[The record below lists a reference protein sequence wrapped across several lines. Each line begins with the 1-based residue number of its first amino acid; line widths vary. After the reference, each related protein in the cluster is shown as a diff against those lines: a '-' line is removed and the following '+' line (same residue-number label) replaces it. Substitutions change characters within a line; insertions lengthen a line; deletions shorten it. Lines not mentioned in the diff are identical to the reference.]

1 MSSAGA
7 LAELLRLAVR
17 NVGRHR
23 ARSGLVV
30 GAVAFGVAGL
40 ILAGGFVHDIFRQLG
55 EALIRSQSGH
65 LQLARAGFFEQGTRF
80 PEKYLVARP
89 AEVAA
94 RVAEQ
99 VRTQAVMARLA
110 FSGLLGNGTA
120 DLPIVGEGVEPEK
133 EAELASFVTIVAGRA
148 LQAQDRYAAVIG
160 QGLAESL
167 RLDAGSRAV
176 LLAATP
182 DGALNTLDLD
192 IVGVFQ
198 SFSKDFDARAV
209 RIPLAAAQELLG
221 VDGANTIVVLLAQTR
236 DTPHAAATLRHA
248 FAGSGLELKR
258 WEELNDFYDNTV
270 KLYDRQFLVLQLIV
284 LAMVMFGVA
293 NAVNMAVF
301 ERTGEF
307 GTMRAVGDRARKIF
321 ALVVVEAAVLGLIGA
336 ALGIAAGLALALAIS
351 AVGIPMPPPPNSNV
365 GYTAMIQLVPSVFAS
380 AFAVGWV
387 ATVLAAIPPA
397 WRVARIPIVDAL
409 RQNV

>member
-1 MSSAGA
+1 MAGA
-7 LAELLRLAVR
+7 ELVRLAVR

-23 ARSGLVV
+23 ARTALVV

-40 ILAGGFVHDIFRQLG
+40 ILAGGFVQDIFRQLG

-65 LQLARAGFFEQGTRF
+65 LQIARKGFFEQGTRF
-80 PEKYLVARP
+80 PEKYLIPKP

-94 RVAEQ
+94 QAAQ
-99 VRTQAVMARLA
+99 HVRAHVVMGRLA

-133 EAELASFVTIVAGRA
+133 EAQLASFVTMVAGRA
-148 LQAQDRYAAVIG
+148 LEEQDRYTAVIG

-176 LLAATP
+176 LLASTAE
-182 DGALNTLDLD
+182 GALNTLDLE

-198 SFSKDFDARAV
+198 SFSKDYDARAV
-209 RIPLAAAQELLG
+209 RVPLAAAQELLG
-221 VDGANTIVVLLAQTR
+221 VNGANTLVVLLVETSDTR
-236 DTPHAAATLRHA
+236 RAAAALGA
-248 FAGSGLELKR
+248 VAASGGLEVKT
-258 WEELNDFYDNTV
+258 WQELNDFYENTV
-270 KLYDRQFLVLQLIV
+270 KLYDRQFLVLQIIV

-307 GTMRAVGDRARKIF
+307 GTMRAVGDNARKIF
-321 ALVVVEAAVLGLIGA
+321 SLVLVEGALLGLIGA
-336 ALGIAAGLALALAIS
+336 ALGVAAGVVLAVAIS
-351 AVGIPMPPPPNSNV
+351 AVGIPMPPPPNSSV
-365 GYTAMIQLVPSVFAS
+365 GYTAKIQIVPAVLGS
-380 AFAVGWV
+380 AFLVGWV
-387 ATVLAAIPPA
+387 ATVLASIPPA
-397 WRVARIPIVDAL
+397 WRVSRIPIVEAL

>member
-1 MSSAGA
+1 MST

-23 ARSGLVV
+23 ARSGLVI

-65 LQLARAGFFEQGTRF
+65 LQLAREGFFEQGTRF

-89 AEVAA
+89 AELAA
-94 RVAEQ
+94 RVEQQ
-99 VRTQAVMARLA
+99 VRAQAVMARLA

-120 DLPIVGEGVEPEK
+120 DLPIVGEGVEPDK
-133 EAELASFVTIVAGRA
+133 EAQLASFVTIVSGRA
-148 LQAQDRYAAVIG
+148 LEARDRYAAVVG

-167 RLDAGSRAV
+167 RLDAGSRVV

-221 VDGANTIVVLLAQTR
+221 VDGANTIVVLLADTR
-236 DTPHAAATLRHA
+236 DTARAAATLQDALR
-248 FAGSGLELKR
+248 GSGLELKR
-258 WEELNDFYDNTV
+258 WEELNDFYENTV
-270 KLYDRQFLVLQLIV
+270 KLYDRQFLVLQIIV

-321 ALVVVEAAVLGLIGA
+321 SLVVVEGAVLGLIGA
-336 ALGIAAGLALALAIS
+336 TFGLVAGFVLALAIS

-365 GYTAMIQLVPSVFAS
+365 GYTAMIQLVPTVFAS

-387 ATVLAAIPPA
+387 ATLLASIPPA